1 MATHTDTVKDY
12 RFRSA
17 TNRLGLWLFII
28 SDAFVFGGLLVSV
41 RRGTVT
47 VANPWNSRSPE
58 WQIPSPV
65 TGVNYPIPIEVV
77 GEPYDYGLPGSIY
90 TQPMKAPGIPEVT
103 PPIVPA
109 PVPAPAD

>member
-1 MATHTDTVKDY
+1 MIFAY
-12 RFRSA
+12 
-17 TNRLGLWLFII
+17 NM
-28 SDAFVFGGLLVSV
+28 LVSV
-41 RRGTVT
+41 RRGSVA

-65 TGVNYPIPIEVV
+65 ISVNYPTPIEVV

-90 TQPMKAPGIPEVT
+90 TQPMKSPSTPDVAPQ
-103 PPIVPA
+103 IVPA